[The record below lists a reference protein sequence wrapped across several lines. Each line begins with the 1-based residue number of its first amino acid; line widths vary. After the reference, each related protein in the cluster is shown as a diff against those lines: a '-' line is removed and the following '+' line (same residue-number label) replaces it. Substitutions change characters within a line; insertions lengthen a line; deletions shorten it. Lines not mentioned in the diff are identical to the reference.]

1 MSKYVAG
8 TGIVGVLLSGFSLIR
23 GSDEQRFT
31 WRVALSWLS
40 WGLTLALSLGMMAD
54 IRKAARGGTV
64 DDDSPIA
71 GKEDK
76 YRRTAS

>member
-8 TGIVGVLLSGFSLIR
+8 TGIIGVVVSGLSMIR
-23 GSDEQRFT
+23 GSDEQPFT

-40 WGLTLALSLGMMAD
+40 WALTLVLAIGMMLD
-54 IRKAARGGTV
+54 IRKASRGGTV

-71 GKEDK
+71 GKEEK
-76 YRRTAS
+76 YRRVDA